1 MANHAGPGVGLRKE
15 GLRRA
20 GSVGCCRPLSCPARA
35 PRALLATAGR
45 YGVTGVTV
53 HNSDLS
59 ETGARLKLH
68 NHHRPCCQRDDGA
81 AWNPRDAPMYR
92 TKGAFCYTTAGAAGR
107 LVVTPRAW
115 PGG

>member
-59 ETGARLKLH
+59 ETGARLNKE
-68 NHHRPCCQRDDGA
+68 
-81 AWNPRDAPMYR
+81 
-92 TKGAFCYTTAGAAGR
+92 TTARRGTRGMR
-107 LVVTPRAW
+107 RCTEPRVLSVTPQRGR
-115 PGG
+115 PGGSSSPRGHGLAAEGG